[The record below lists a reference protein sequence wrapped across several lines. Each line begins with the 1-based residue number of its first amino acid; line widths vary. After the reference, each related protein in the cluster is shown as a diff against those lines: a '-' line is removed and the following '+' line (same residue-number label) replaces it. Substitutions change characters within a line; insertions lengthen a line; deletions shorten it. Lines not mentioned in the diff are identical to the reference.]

1 MHLLMHS
8 LWGYIWK
15 HTLEKNQTNAT
26 NVTMPLLIQVIWKS
40 TVEKNH
46 INATNVSMPLLR
58 HVIWGDIWKYTAEKN
73 QTNANHVTFPVLK
86 PPAQYLSAVSNYK
99 CHEGQLSPMEL
110 VRGELVKWELFYF
123 TCHLSIATG
132 PINGGEGGHR
142 RHLWKNLDL
151 FSSNMIPWYWKLI
164 LCHCEGAEKMH
175 FSDNFCHYFLAS
187 SDDATCIYWCCMHLV
202 NDFFGVKKNLIPKF
216 VSGHIQS

>member
-1 MHLLMHS
+1 
-8 LWGYIWK
+8 
-15 HTLEKNQTNAT
+15 
-26 NVTMPLLIQVIWKS
+26 MPLLIQVIWKS

>member
-132 PINGGEGGHR
+132 PINGGVTRPKAFVKKFRSFFHQI
-142 RHLWKNLDL
+142 WFLDTE
-151 FSSNMIPWYWKLI
+151 NW
-164 LCHCEGAEKMH
+164 
-175 FSDNFCHYFLAS
+175 FCVTVKGLRK
-187 SDDATCIYWCCMHLV
+187 CIFQTIFVNTFWHLV
-202 NDFFGVKKNLIPKF
+202 MMLHASIDAACI
-216 VSGHIQS
+216 